1 MGVAGIVLSL
11 VLLMLL
17 ASAGVNIILL
27 TPLLAL
33 VAVAFEPG
41 TPLLASYTQIFMPA
55 LARFIA
61 TYFPLFALG
70 AVFGRLLDDTGCTAV
85 IARRIVD
92 LLGSH
97 RAILAIVLACAL
109 LTYAGVSVFVVVF
122 AVHPLAVDLLRH
134 AAIPKRLLPGAIALG
149 AATFT
154 MTTLPGTLQVHNLIP
169 MRFFGTTAFAA
180 PLLGLVGSAVILGL
194 GIQWFDWRVR
204 AAHRAGE
211 GYGEPVAASAS
222 SAPEARGGPRF
233 AVAILPI
240 VVVVCLNFLL
250 TEYVIR
256 RWDSS
261 YLAQP
266 RFGATSLESVRGLWA
281 TILSLIAACGVVV
294 LLRVRSLRKL
304 NESLS
309 AGVMSALMPIFNTAS
324 EVGYG
329 ATIAGLSG
337 FAAVKS
343 AVLGIVPSNP
353 LVSEAVCINLLAGI
367 TGSASGGL
375 TIALEA
381 LGATYLER
389 GIAAGIAP
397 ALLHRVAAMS
407 SSGLDTL
414 PHNGAVITLLLVCGM
429 THRTSYLDIFV
440 VSVIG
445 PIVATA
451 VVVTLG
457 TLFPA
462 LVLGG

>member
-17 ASAGVNIILL
+17 ASAGVNIIFL
-27 TPLLAL
+27 TPVLAL
-33 VAVAFEPG
+33 VAIVAEPG
-41 TPLLASYTQIFMPA
+41 TPLLATYTQVFMPA

-61 TYFPLFALG
+61 IYFPLFALG
-70 AVFGRLLDDTGCTAV
+70 AVFGRLLDDTGCTAS

-92 LLGSH
+92 LLGGH

-122 AVHPLAVDLLRH
+122 AVHPLAVDLMRH

-180 PLLGLVGSAVILGL
+180 PLLGLIGSGVILGL
-194 GIQWFDWRVR
+194 GMAWFDWRVR
-204 AAHRAGE
+204 AAMRAGE
-211 GYGEPVAASAS
+211 GYGELPATATPSDRTGRALPS
-222 SAPEARGGPRF
+222 F
-233 AVAILPI
+233 AIAITPI
-240 VVVVCLNFLL
+240 VAVVCLNFLV
-250 TEYVIR
+250 TEFVIR
-256 RWDSS
+256 RWDTS
-261 YLAQP
+261 YLAHP
-266 RFGATSLESVRGLWA
+266 RYGATTVESVRGLWA
-281 TILSLIAACGVVV
+281 TILSLIAACAIVVI
-294 LLRVRSLRKL
+294 LRVRSLGSL
-304 NESLS
+304 NASLS
-309 AGVMSALMPIFNTAS
+309 AGITSALMPIFNTAS

-337 FAAVKS
+337 FAAVKT

-381 LGATYLER
+381 LGSTYLER
-389 GIAAGIAP
+389 GVAAGISP
-397 ALLHRVAAMS
+397 DLLHRVAAMS

-429 THRTSYLDIFV
+429 THRKSYLDIFV
-440 VSVIG
+440 VSVLG
-445 PIVATA
+445 PIIATA

-462 LVLGG
+462 LVLAA

>member
-1 MGVAGIVLSL
+1 MVIGILISL
-11 VLLMLL
+11 ALLMLL
-17 ASAGVNIILL
+17 ASAGVNVVILA
-27 TPLLAL
+27 PLLAL
-33 VAVAFEPG
+33 VALAFEPG
-41 TPLLASYTQIFMPA
+41 APVLATYTQVFMPA
-55 LARFIA
+55 LGRFIA

-70 AVFGRLLDDTGCTAV
+70 AVFGRLLDDTGCTAT
-85 IARRIVD
+85 IARRIVG
-92 LLGSH
+92 LLGGH

-122 AVHPLAVDLLRH
+122 AVHPLASELMRH

-180 PLLGLVGSAVILGL
+180 PLLGLIGSGVILGL
-194 GIQWFDWRVR
+194 GMAWFGWRVR
-204 AAHRAGE
+204 AAARAGE
-211 GYGEPVAASAS
+211 GYGPELPSAAV
-222 SAPEARGGPRF
+222 GPAAGLPSF
-233 AVAILPI
+233 PTAILPI
-240 VVVVCLNFLL
+240 VTVVVLNFFL
-250 TEYVIR
+250 TESVLR
-256 RWDSS
+256 RWDTS
-261 YLAQP
+261 YLALP
-266 RFGATSLESVRGLWA
+266 RYGATTADAVRGIWA
-281 TILSLIAACGVVV
+281 TILSLVAACLVVV
-294 LLRVRSLRKL
+294 LLRVRSAQRL
-304 NESLS
+304 NTSLS
-309 AGVMSALMPIFNTAS
+309 AGVTSALMPIFNTAS

-337 FAAVKS
+337 FATVKES
-343 AVLGIVPSNP
+343 VLGIVPSNP
-353 LVSEAVCINLLAGI
+353 LVSEAVCINHLAGI

-389 GIAAGIAP
+389 GVAAGISP
-397 ALLHRVAAMS
+397 DLLHRVAAMS

-440 VSVIG
+440 VSVLG

-451 VVVTLG
+451 VVVALG
-457 TLFPA
+457 SLFPW